1 MKGTVDFNGW
11 IRVDVILSG
20 AAGRVLDIITETL
33 LLALGINGYGAASRR
48 NPRDRVFL
56 YCYSFRDSRNVVS
69 ILNLTGQLLE

>member
-33 LLALGINGYGAASRR
+33 LLALGITVYRR
-48 NPRDRVFL
+48 
-56 YCYSFRDSRNVVS
+56 SFGHHHSFGHLALGHAK
-69 ILNLTGQLLE
+69 IPQLLSYLVHIFRKV